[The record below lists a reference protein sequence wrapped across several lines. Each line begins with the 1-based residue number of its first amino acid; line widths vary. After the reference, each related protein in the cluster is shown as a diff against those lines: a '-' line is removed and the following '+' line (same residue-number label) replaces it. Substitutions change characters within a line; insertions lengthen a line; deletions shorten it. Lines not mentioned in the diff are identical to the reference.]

1 MALHVTKRP
10 TLTIASGA
18 STSNVS
24 ADFDALAITLY
35 APATVTAS
43 QILVQVEPTSSGS
56 NFVDL
61 QSGGSDVVFTAGKAL
76 VISPP
81 TFKQLRLTSTSAE
94 GATRTFPMTQTIAV

>member
-10 TLTIASGA
+10 TLTIASGGTA
-18 STSNVS
+18 SGVS
-24 ADFDALAITLY
+24 ADFDALAITIY

-43 QILVQVEPTSSGS
+43 QIGVEVEPTSSGTD
-56 NFVDL
+56 FVTL

-81 TFKQLRLTSTSAE
+81 AFKQMRLTSTSVE
-94 GATRTFPMTQTIAV
+94 GADRTFPMTQIIAV